1 MSALKRHTAS
11 SLIRS
16 FISGVRAVVPVMLK
30 QDPGARGVRGSLLTI
45 ASNAAHHGA
54 PEKAVSERMFMQN
67 LPGADRKLQIFPAVL
82 RLERSFG
89 IAEQV
94 PCCRRFRLA
103 LLPLTQLNCP
113 S

>member
-54 PEKAVSERMFMQN
+54 PEKAVSERMFLQN
-67 LPGADRKLQIFPAVL
+67 LPGADRKLQSLQPYCASKGALVSLNKCLAVVGSAWHYSL
-82 RLERSFG
+82 
-89 IAEQV
+89 
-94 PCCRRFRLA
+94 
-103 LLPLTQLNCP
+103 
-113 S
+113 